1 MKVVIVDDD
10 KLVAMSLKTIVE
22 SDKDIEVLATGS
34 SGSEAIELFEQHS
47 PDVLLMDIR
56 MAGMTGLEAGEEILK
71 KHSEAKIL
79 YLTTF
84 NDNEYIVKA
93 LSIGA
98 KGYIIKQDFDSIV
111 PSLKTVYSG
120 QSVFG
125 NEITDKLPD
134 ILNKTLSS
142 GNSISQNN
150 DSKAEKSSSESVSP
164 EDKMKAFSAMGITE
178 QEYEI
183 IKCVADGLSNK
194 EIADKLFL
202 SEGTVRNYISVVL
215 SKLNLRDR
223 TNLAIYYYKVT
234 V

>member
-125 NEITDKLPD
+125 NEITEKLPN
-134 ILNKTLSS
+134 ILQT
-142 GNSISQNN
+142 
-150 DSKAEKSSSESVSP
+150 DSPSET
-164 EDKMKAFSAMGITE
+164 EFDYTAHGLTE

-183 IKCVADGLSNK
+183 VKCVADGLSNK

-202 SEGTVRNYISVVL
+202 SEGTVRNYISTIL
-215 SKLNLRDR
+215 SKLELRDR
-223 TNLAIYYYKVT
+223 TNLAIFYYKNL
-234 V
+234 

>member
-125 NEITDKLPD
+125 NEITEKLPN
-134 ILNKTLSS
+134 ILQT
-142 GNSISQNN
+142 
-150 DSKAEKSSSESVSP
+150 DSPSET
-164 EDKMKAFSAMGITE
+164 EFDYTAHGLTE
-178 QEYEI
+178 QEFEI
-183 IKCVADGLSNK
+183 VKCVADGLSNK

-202 SEGTVRNYISVVL
+202 SEGTVRNYLSTIL
-215 SKLNLRDR
+215 SKLGLRDR
-223 TNLAIYYYKVT
+223 TNLAIFYYKNL
-234 V
+234 

>member
-1 MKVVIVDDD
+1 MKVIIVDDD

-34 SGSEAIELFEQHS
+34 SGIEAIDLYEKYM

-71 KHSEAKIL
+71 NHIDAKIL

-125 NEITDKLPD
+125 NEVTEKLPD
-134 ILNKTLSS
+134 ILHNTSS
-142 GNSISQNN
+142 NMNSENVTSTT
-150 DSKAEKSSSESVSP
+150 DASKEFDYSSHGLT
-164 EDKMKAFSAMGITE
+164 D

-183 IKCVADGLSNK
+183 VKCVADGLSNK

-202 SEGTVRNYISVVL
+202 SEGTVRNYISTIL
-215 SKLNLRDR
+215 SKLELRDR
-223 TNLAIYYYKVT
+223 TNLAIYYYKNM
-234 V
+234 